1 MLPLILLLLGLHETY
16 WQSLFIFNE
25 REQHHIDEELVL
37 VVLQVF
43 DILYD
48 SVC

>member
-16 WQSLFIFNE
+16 WQSLFILDE
-25 REQHHIDEELVL
+25 REQHHINEELVL

-43 DILYD
+43 DILDD

>member
-16 WQSLFIFNE
+16 WQSLFILDE
-25 REQHHIDEELVL
+25 REKYHVNEELVL
-37 VVLQVF
+37 VVLKVF
-43 DILYD
+43 DVLYD

>member
-16 WQSLFIFNE
+16 RQSLFIFNE

-43 DILYD
+43 DILDD